1 MKWIMEINTDD
12 LDKFFSEKNT
22 VENVE
27 GSNFIST
34 GEYLDIIRAF
44 ARITYKSIY
53 IIDYQ
58 TKSFEYVSDN
68 PLFLCGMQ
76 PSEVQKLGYGFYFR
90 NVKSEDIDLLL
101 QINEIGFD
109 FYEKLP
115 IEERK
120 IFTISY
126 DFHLINEKGKTVL
139 INHKLTPM
147 FLTKEGKI
155 WKAMCIVALSNNQ
168 NAGNI
173 TINRHGSDT
182 FWTYCKNSLKW
193 ISEQKA
199 KLSDRELEM
208 LRFYA
213 RGLTISEIAEKMF
226 LSADTVKFHRRKLFE
241 KINVHNITDAL
252 AFATNNKLI

>member
-1 MKWIMEINTDD
+1 MESNKDQ
-12 LDKFFSEKNT
+12 LNQFFTEKNT
-22 VENVE
+22 VKNIQ
-27 GSNFIST
+27 SNDFINT

-58 TKSFEYVSDN
+58 KKAFEYVSDN
-68 PLFLCGMQ
+68 PLFLCGLKPEQ
-76 PSEVQKLGYGFYFR
+76 VKELGYGFYFR
-90 NVKSEDIDLLL
+90 NVKSEDLDLLV

-109 FYEKLP
+109 FYEQIPLDDRKLY
-115 IEERK
+115 
-120 IFTISY
+120 TISY
-126 DFHLINEKGKTVL
+126 DFHLINEKGKPIL

-147 FLTKEGKI
+147 FLNEEGKI

-173 TINRHGSDT
+173 SINRHGSDI
-182 FWTYCKNSLKW
+182 FWSFSLEIRKW
-193 ISEQKA
+193 NSEQKA
-199 KLSDRELEM
+199 KLSERELEM
-208 LRFYA
+208 LRLYA
-213 RGLTISEIAEKMF
+213 RGLTINEIAEKMF

-241 KINVHNITDAL
+241 KVNVQNITEAL

>member
-1 MKWIMEINTDD
+1 MESNNDR
-12 LDKFFSEKNT
+12 LNQFFTEKNT
-22 VENVE
+22 VKNIQ
-27 GSNFIST
+27 SNDFINT

-58 TKSFEYVSDN
+58 KKAFEYVSDN
-68 PLFLCGMQ
+68 PLFLCGLEPEQ
-76 PSEVQKLGYGFYFR
+76 VQELGYGFYFR
-90 NVKSEDIDLLL
+90 NVKSEDLNLLV

-109 FYEKLP
+109 FYEQIPLDDRKLY
-115 IEERK
+115 
-120 IFTISY
+120 TISY
-126 DFHLINEKGKTVL
+126 DFHLINEKGKSVL

-147 FLTKEGKI
+147 FLNEEGKI

-173 TINRHGSDT
+173 SINRHGSDV
-182 FWTYCKNSLKW
+182 FWSFSLETGKW
-193 ISEQKA
+193 NSEQKA
-199 KLSDRELEM
+199 KLSERELEM
-208 LRFYA
+208 LRLYA
-213 RGLTISEIAEKMF
+213 RGLTINEIAEKMF

-241 KINVHNITDAL
+241 KVNVQNITEAL